1 MLYTIDNGILE
12 AVIESKGA
20 ELKNLRLLENS
31 EEFMWS
37 GDPEYW
43 GKTSPVLF
51 PFVGGVKDGVYTY
64 RGTEYRGSKHGF
76 ARDMEFQVVES
87 SADRVVFRLS
97 SGQKTLEIYPF
108 EFDFYISYSFEGDE
122 LVIGY
127 RVVNKTEGEMYFS
140 LGGHPAF
147 ATPTEDGVE
156 FSDYYLEFEKEE
168 EAKTYTLEG
177 MYIADKRVDYLEGR
191 RINLRKDTFIED
203 AIMFEG
209 LASKR
214 VSLKNKKNKR
224 SVTMDYTGFPF
235 IAFWNVPGADYVCI
249 EPWCGIA
256 DFANTNGKIEE
267 KYGIERLT
275 QGEEFSRVL
284 RIQVSL

>member
-1 MLYTIDNGILE
+1 MLYKIDNGILE
-12 AVIESKGA
+12 ACIESRGA
-20 ELKNLRLLENS
+20 ELTNLKLIEDDT
-31 EEFMWS
+31 EFMWS
-37 GDPEYW
+37 ADPEYW

-51 PFVGGVKDGVYTY
+51 PFVGGVKNNVYTY
-64 RGTEYRGSKHGF
+64 KGIEYRGSKHGF
-76 ARDMEFQVVES
+76 ARDSEFEVVES
-87 SADRVVFRLS
+87 SRDRIVFKLS
-97 SGQKTLEIYPF
+97 SDENTLEIYPF
-108 EFDFYISYSFEGDE
+108 EFDLYMTYSFEGQE
-122 LVIGY
+122 LLVGY
-127 RVVNKTEGEMYFS
+127 KVVNKTHGEIYFS

-147 ATPTEDGVE
+147 ATPTGGDVE

-168 EAKTYTLEG
+168 EAKTYTLVG
-177 MYIADKRVDYLEGR
+177 MYIADRKVDYLEGR
-191 RINLRKDTFIED
+191 RINLKKDTFIND

-214 VSLKNKKNKR
+214 VALKNKKNKR
-224 SVTMDYTGFPF
+224 SVTMDYTDFSF

-256 DFANTNGKIEE
+256 DFANSNGKIEE

-275 QGEEFSRVL
+275 EGEEFSRVL

>member
-20 ELKNLRLLENS
+20 ELKKLRLIENN

-51 PFVGGVKDGVYTY
+51 PFVGGVKDDTYTY
-64 RGTEYRGSKHGF
+64 RGVEYRGSKHGF
-76 ARDMEFQVVES
+76 ARDMEFEVAES
-87 SADRVVFRLS
+87 SADRIVFKLS
-97 SGQKTLEIYPF
+97 SSQKTLEIYPF
-108 EFDFYISYSFEGDE
+108 EFDFYITYSFEGDE
-122 LVIGY
+122 LIIGY
-127 RVVNKTEGEMYFS
+127 RVVNKTSGEMYFS

-147 ATPTEDGVE
+147 ATPTDEGVE

-177 MYIADKRVDYLEGR
+177 MYIADKRMDYLEGR
-191 RINLRKDTFIED
+191 RMNLRRDTFIED
-203 AIMFEG
+203 AIMFEK

-256 DFANTNGKIEE
+256 DFVNSSGKIEE

-275 QGEEFSRVL
+275 EGEEFSRVL

>member
-1 MLYTIDNGILE
+1 MLYRIDNGILE

-20 ELKNLRLLENS
+20 ELKNLRLLES
-31 EEFMWS
+31 GEEFMWS

-43 GKTSPVLF
+43 GKTSPILF
-51 PFVGGVKDGVYTY
+51 PFVGGVKNDTYTY
-64 RGTEYRGSKHGF
+64 RGVEYRGSKHGF
-76 ARDMEFQVVES
+76 SRDMEFQVAES
-87 SADRVVFRLS
+87 SKEKVVFKLS
-97 SGQKTLEIYPF
+97 SDKKTLENYPF
-108 EFDFYISYSFEGDE
+108 EFDFYITYTLEGSE
-122 LVIGY
+122 LIMEY
-127 RVVNKTEGEMYFS
+127 RVVNKTSGEMYFS

-147 ATPTEDGVE
+147 ATPTDGDVE

-177 MYIADKRVDYLEGR
+177 MYIGDKRVDYLEGR
-191 RINLRKDTFIED
+191 RINLKKDTFIED

-224 SVTMDYTGFPF
+224 SVTVDYTGFPF

-256 DFANTNGKIEE
+256 DFAKSNGKIEE

-275 QGEEFSRVL
+275 EGEEFSRVL